1 MIPESKIQEVWA
13 AARRAPSSVRV
24 PYAFEHRVMAAV
36 RKSTVRETA
45 GSAVAGLWKAALVS
59 VAVAVLSTGL
69 DLAVQ
74 DPVGEADVEDT
85 LELALLPVEEVESEL

>member
-13 AARRAPSSVRV
+13 AARRVPSSERV
-24 PYAFEHRVMAAV
+24 PYAFEHRVMTAV
-36 RKSTVRETA
+36 RDSGVRETA
-45 GSAVAGLWKAALVS
+45 GSAVATLWRAALVS

-74 DPVGEADVEDT
+74 DPAGESDVEDT
-85 LELALLPVEEVESEL
+85 LELALLPVEEAESEL

>member
-1 MIPESKIQEVWA
+1 MIPESKIQELWA
-13 AARRAPSSVRV
+13 AARRAPTSERV
-24 PYAFEHRVMAAV
+24 PYAFEHRVMAAL
-36 RKSTVRETA
+36 RDSGVRETA
-45 GSAVAGLWKAALVS
+45 GSAVAALWRAALVS

-85 LELALLPVEEVESEL
+85 LELALLPIEEVESEL